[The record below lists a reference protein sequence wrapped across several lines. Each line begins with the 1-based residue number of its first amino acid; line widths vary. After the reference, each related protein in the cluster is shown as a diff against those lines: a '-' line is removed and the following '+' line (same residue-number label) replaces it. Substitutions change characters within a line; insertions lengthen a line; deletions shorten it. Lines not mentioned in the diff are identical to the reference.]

1 MKVFVLDS
9 DKKPLAPTSPAR
21 ARQLL
26 SNGKAAVYRRF
37 PFTIIL
43 KRSIIESEI
52 DSTERR
58 IKIDPGSKV
67 TGIVILN
74 QKTGQVEFA
83 AELTHR
89 GHQIKSDLD
98 SRRSVRRS
106 RRNRKTRYHKPRFLN
121 RKKQPGWLPPSLMS
135 RVYNIKTWIDRLRKL
150 CPIQTIS
157 LELVRFDTQKLQN
170 PEISGIEYQQGELLG
185 YEVREYLLEK
195 WSRECAYCHAKNIP
209 LEVEHI
215 VPKSRGGTNRISNLT
230 LACNSCNQ
238 KKGNQTAEEFGRPH
252 IQSLAKKPLKDAAA
266 VNATRWR
273 VFHELKSTGFP
284 IECGTGGRTKYNRI
298 QQDLPKSHWIDAA
311 CVGAFTP
318 GKLRIDNIIPLQIK
332 ATGYGSRQ
340 MCLMNKY
347 GFPRTKPKL
356 RTKKSFGFQTGDI
369 VKAMITRGRNIG
381 IHIGKITIRHSPS
394 FHLNDINV
402 HPKYLILLHH
412 SDGYTY
418 LNMDKVYQHGEP

>member
-1 MKVFVLDS
+1 M
-9 DKKPLAPTSPAR
+9 APTSPAR

-26 SNGKAAVYRRF
+26 SKGKAAVYRRF

-43 KRSIIESEI
+43 KRSIIETEI

-98 SRRSVRRS
+98 SRRSIRRG
-106 RRNRKTRYHKPRFLN
+106 RRNRKTRYRKPRFLN

-135 RVYNIKTWIDRLRKL
+135 RVYNIKTWVDRLRKL
-150 CPIQTIS
+150 CPIQAIS

-195 WSRECAYCHAKNIP
+195 WGRECAYCHIKNIP
-209 LEVEHI
+209 LEIEHI

-238 KKGNQTAEEFGRPH
+238 KKGNQTALEFGHPQ
-252 IQSLAKKPLKDAAA
+252 IQSLAKKPLKDAAV

-273 VFHELKSTGFP
+273 VLNELKSTGLS
-284 IECGTGGRTKYNRI
+284 IECGTGGRTKYNRML
-298 QQDLPKSHWIDAA
+298 QGLPKSHWIDAA
-311 CVGAFTP
+311 CVGKSTLD
-318 GKLRIDNIIPLQIK
+318 KLRIVNVIPLNIK

-347 GFPRTKPKL
+347 GFPRTKSKT
-356 RTKKSFGFQTGDI
+356 RIKNSFGFQTGDI
-369 VKAMITRGRNIG
+369 VKAIICKGKLMG
-381 IHIGKITIRHSPS
+381 IHIGRISIRKRPV
-394 FHLNDINV
+394 FQLNHVDV
-402 HPKYLILLHH
+402 HPKCLTLLHR
-412 SDGYTY
+412 SDGYKY
-418 LNMDKVYQHGEP
+418 GRLLA